1 MRTVAGPT
9 LFVAA
14 AATAFLILNTSP
26 AAAQSSSD
34 PGAAELAEQ
43 IRAIKREY
51 EARIGAL
58 EAQLSVLESKA
69 KDADQGSAA
78 PARAAKPASDN
89 AFNPAIGVVLNG
101 MISEYS
107 ADDSEIPGFPVGH
120 ESERPARGLALGHS
134 EISMSSNIDN
144 KFRGSLTLGL
154 GVHPG
159 EPTELELEEAYI
171 QTLPGAGLPEGMRIK
186 AGRALWTFGY
196 LNEHHRHGDDFADR
210 PLPYRAFLDS
220 AYNDDGGELS
230 LVLPADLFYSEIGA
244 GLFRGDDIP
253 FGDSSNGHE
262 AWSAYARFGG
272 DFGRDTAWRIGAYVL
287 SGEAWNRGGGH
298 AHADEEHDEHGH
310 GHEVAMHHE
319 DEDEHDHEEEMHHED
334 EDEHDH
340 EEEMHHEDENDH
352 DHEMAMHH
360 EDEHHDEHGHTEF
373 FSEGL
378 FSGDARLFALDFRST
393 WAPTGNARERELI
406 LQAEHFWR
414 KERGTY
420 ALEPE
425 GDEEVG
431 ESEYFDTT
439 SRGWYAQA
447 VYKFTPRWRLGAR
460 YSQLH
465 PADEMELD
473 HNPTAVA
480 AMIDWTNSEFS
491 RIRLQYTRE
500 SFAEDEHDNQIMLQY
515 ITSLGAHPAHTF

>member
-1 MRTVAGPT
+1 MRTVAGPS

-14 AATAFLILNTSP
+14 AATFFLVLGTPP
-26 AAAQSSSD
+26 AEAQSSSE
-34 PGAAELAEQ
+34 PATAELAEQ
-43 IRAIKREY
+43 IRALKREY

-69 KDADQGSAA
+69 QDAEQASAT
-78 PARAAKPASDN
+78 PARTARPASDN

-107 ADDSEIPGFPVGH
+107 ADESEIPGFPIGH
-120 ESERPARGLALGHS
+120 ESERPARGLSLGHS
-134 EISMSSNIDN
+134 EIAMSSNIDDKLFGN
-144 KFRGSLTLGL
+144 LTLGF

-159 EPTELELEEAYI
+159 EPVELELEEAYI

-196 LNEHHRHGDDFADR
+196 LNEQHRHGDDFADR
-210 PLPYRAFLDS
+210 PLPYRTFLDS

-244 GLFRGDDIP
+244 GLFRGDDTP
-253 FGDSSNGHE
+253 FGGSSNGHE

-272 DFGRDTAWRIGAYVL
+272 DAGRDTAWRVGAYVL
-287 SGEAWNRGGGH
+287 SGEAHERGGGH
-298 AHADEEHDEHGH
+298 AHDD
-310 GHEVAMHHE
+310 
-319 DEDEHDHEEEMHHED
+319 DED
-334 EDEHDH
+334 
-340 EEEMHHEDENDH
+340 
-352 DHEMAMHH
+352 MHH
-360 EDEHHDEHGHTEF
+360 EDEHDDEDGHHDDDDDDDHEDEHGHSEF
-373 FSEGL
+373 FSEGM
-378 FSGDARLFALDFRST
+378 FSGDTRLYALDFRST
-393 WAPTGNARERELI
+393 WAPTGNARERELT
-406 LQAEHFWR
+406 LQGEYFWR
-414 KERGTY
+414 TEKGTY
-420 ALEPE
+420 ELAAE

-431 ESEYFDTT
+431 ESGYFDTT

-447 VYKFTPRWRLGAR
+447 IYKFLPRWRIGAR
-460 YSQLH
+460 YSQLL
-465 PADEMELD
+465 PSSEMELD
-473 HNPTAVA
+473 HDPSAVA

-500 SFAEDEHDNQIMLQY
+500 SLAEDEHDNQIMLQY